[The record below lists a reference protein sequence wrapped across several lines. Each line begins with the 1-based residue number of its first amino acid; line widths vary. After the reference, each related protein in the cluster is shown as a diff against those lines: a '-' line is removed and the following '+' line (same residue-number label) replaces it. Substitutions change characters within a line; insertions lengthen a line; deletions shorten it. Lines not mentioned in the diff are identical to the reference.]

1 MVLNLVPLS
10 WLNVYHFSYL
20 AALTKGNLKLKVLMK
35 YFQGATRRAF
45 ENMSASHSC
54 NFGCNFV
61 DIHIYIST
69 FYQWCNF
76 VNMHFNISRW
86 CNFVDIYI
94 STFTRWAILSI
105 YIHFNIYRLSNFVNI
120 YISTFTGGAIH
131 FNIYRWSNFVDILTC
146 ISSTYRW
153 CNFVVIHTYIAIFT
167 GGAILSIYID
177 TCQTLTGGAI
187 LSIYISTF
195 TGDLFWFVGLVG
207 HKILF
212 RSHYR
217 REDSFTLPSPYP
229 WCDVWTTE

>member
-1 MVLNLVPLS
+1 MKGWSVRVLNLVPLS

-76 VNMHFNISRW
+76 V
-86 CNFVDIYI
+86 DIYI
-94 STFTRWAILSI
+94 STFTGWAILSI
-105 YIHFNIYRLSNFVNI
+105 HT
-120 YISTFTGGAIH
+120 YISTFTGGAI
-131 FNIYRWSNFVDILTC
+131 F
-146 ISSTYRW
+146 
-153 CNFVVIHTYIAIFT
+153 
-167 GGAILSIYID
+167 SIYID